1 MRSSSQEPTCGSRP
15 VLEVATPEQF
25 HTSILSRRPK
35 IAVFDCDG
43 TLWDGDTGSEFMV
56 WTIETGLVS
65 RETADWIDDRYRLY
79 RKGELSEIAICG
91 EMVQMYAG
99 LTEKEVRRAARTFFQ
114 QRFERFIFP
123 EMLTLAQQLFASGA
137 EIWAVSSTNTWVVE
151 EGSARFGIPAE
162 RVLAAKTRVADHLI
176 TPELLDVPT
185 GQGKVDSLRRARVEH
200 PGVVFGNSIHDA
212 AMLSIA
218 GHAVAIHPSAEL
230 RAYATQESWT
240 IHMPAPQSA
249 M

>member
-114 QRFERFIFP
+114 QRFERLIFP
-123 EMLTLAQQLFASGA
+123 EMLTLAQQLSASGA

-151 EGSARFGIPAE
+151 EGAARFGIPAE
-162 RVLAAKTRVADHLI
+162 RVLAAKTRVADGLI

>member
-1 MRSSSQEPTCGSRP
+1 
-15 VLEVATPEQF
+15 VVTPEQF
-25 HTSILSRRPK
+25 HKSILSRNPK
-35 IAVFDCDG
+35 VAVFDCDG

-65 RETADWIDDRYRLY
+65 RETADWIDDHYRLY

-99 LTEKEVRRAARTFFQ
+99 LSETEVRRAARSFFQ
-114 QRFERFIFP
+114 QRFERLIFP

-151 EGSARFGIPAE
+151 EGAARFGIPAE
-162 RVLAAKTRVADHLI
+162 RVIAAKTSIADHLI

-185 GQGKVDSLRRARVEH
+185 GQGKVDSLRRAGVEH
-200 PGVVFGNSIHDA
+200 PDVVFGNSIHDA

-230 RAYATQESWT
+230 RAYAKQESWT

>member
-1 MRSSSQEPTCGSRP
+1 
-15 VLEVATPEQF
+15 VLDVVTPEQF
-25 HTSILSRRPK
+25 HKSILSSQPK
-35 IAVFDCDG
+35 VAVFDCDG

-56 WTIETGLVS
+56 WTIATGLVS

-99 LTEKEVRRAARTFFQ
+99 LTEAEVRHAARTFFQ
-114 QRFERFIFP
+114 QRFEHLIFP
-123 EMLTLAQQLFASGA
+123 EMLTLAQQLLASGA

-151 EGSARFGIPAE
+151 EGSERFGIPAE
-162 RVLAAKTRVADHLI
+162 RVLAAKTRVTNQII

-185 GQGKVDSLRRARVEH
+185 GQGKVDSLRRAGVRR
-200 PGVVFGNSIHDA
+200 PDVVFGNSVHDA

-218 GHAVAIHPSAEL
+218 GHAVAIHPSTEL
-230 RAYATQESWT
+230 RAHVEREGWA
-240 IHMPAPQSA
+240 IHMPAPQSTV
-249 M
+249 